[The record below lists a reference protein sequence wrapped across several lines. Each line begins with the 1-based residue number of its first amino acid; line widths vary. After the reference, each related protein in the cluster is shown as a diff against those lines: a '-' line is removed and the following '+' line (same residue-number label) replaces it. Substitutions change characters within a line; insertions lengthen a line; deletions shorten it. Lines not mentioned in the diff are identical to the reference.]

1 MPASSE
7 LQTQELLEAITVNV
21 QNGDDID
28 ALIGQADVS
37 GSEVEEFVDIIRALR
52 AALTPVQPR
61 PEFADQ
67 LHAELLDGRD
77 GLLGRLRQLPARV
90 QIAAILTICA
100 GFLLVIMRRLFGS
113 DSAAEIQEE
122 AVATPL

>member
-7 LQTQELLEAITVNV
+7 LQTQELLEAITVNMR
-21 QNGDDID
+21 NGDDVD
-28 ALIGQADVS
+28 ALIGQADAP
-37 GSEVEEFVDIIRALR
+37 GSEVEDFVDIIRALR

-61 PEFADQ
+61 REFADQ
-67 LHAELLDGRD
+67 LHAELLNGRS
-77 GLLGRLRQLPARV
+77 GILERLRHLPARV

-100 GFLLVIMRRLFGS
+100 GFLLVVSRRLFGS
-113 DSAAEIQEE
+113 DSGTEIQEE